1 MPNLK
6 KAISRHNHRVQGGT
20 QEQVQVEPGCNCSGK
35 LGPCPLQGGC
45 LVDKVVYRAEV
56 KQENGTVNTYTGMT
70 GNRFKDRYYKHND
83 TIQDEYHNSHTAL
96 SNHIWDLKRE
106 NRKFELNWK
115 ILDRANIFDPST
127 RKCRL
132 CLKEK
137 YYIIFQPP
145 GATLNQRSELYST
158 CRHRLQKTL

>member
-1 MPNLK
+1 M
-6 KAISRHNHRVQGGT
+6 SQHNHSDRVQEGT
-20 QEQVQVEPGCNCSGK
+20 LERVQVEPGGNCRGM

-45 LVDKVVYRAEV
+45 LVDKVVCRAEV
-56 KQENGTVNTYTGMT
+56 KQENGTMNTYTGMT
-70 GNRFKDRYYKHND
+70 GNRFKDRFYKHYD
-83 TIQDEYHNSHTAL
+83 TIQDEYHNSHTTL

-115 ILDRANIFDPST
+115 ILDRANILDPST

-137 YYIIFQPP
+137 YYIICQPP
-145 GATLNQRSELYST
+145 GATLNQ
-158 CRHRLQKTL
+158 